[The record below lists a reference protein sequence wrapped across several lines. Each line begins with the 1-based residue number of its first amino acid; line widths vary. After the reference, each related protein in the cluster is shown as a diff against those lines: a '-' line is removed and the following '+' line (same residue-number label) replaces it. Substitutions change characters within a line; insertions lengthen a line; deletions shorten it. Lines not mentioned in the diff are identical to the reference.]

1 MRRDVFAKVALCA
14 VFLLAPPL
22 ARACDP
28 DELNAHLTTVCRAAL
43 DPAVAVIVPLR
54 IHASA
59 EEDGAITLALA
70 RATEACDTG
79 DPAIGAAEAVRLARL
94 AGRIE
99 ARTGTLPAL

>member
-1 MRRDVFAKVALCA
+1 MTRLVLALV
-14 VFLLAPPL
+14 VFLFAPPL

-43 DPAVAVIVPLR
+43 DPATAAIAPLR
-54 IHASA
+54 IHASPA
-59 EEDGAITLALA
+59 EDAAIAVALA
-70 RATEACDTG
+70 RAGEACDTG

-99 ARTGTLPAL
+99 ARTGMLPAL